1 MAVAAYMK
9 MRAHIPELDGLRG
22 IAVIAVVLK
31 HLNFRFDGPFA
42 QGGASGLL
50 AAVLEAGWI
59 GVDLFFVLSGFLIT
73 GILLDAKGR
82 PGFFRNFYARRTVR
96 IMPLYFGY
104 LSAVVFLL
112 PNLELPMQNVR
123 PTESS
128 NALSLFA
135 YYYNFWVAHTERPV
149 AGLHHFWSL
158 AVEEHF
164 YVVWP
169 LIVWSVSRRTL
180 VPFCAIGAA
189 VSFGIR
195 IGVVLSGAWIE
206 VAYLIT
212 PCRLDGLL
220 AGAIVAVSW
229 RDTAT
234 WVRLRVLAPYMFVGS
249 GALALGIALGQ
260 RHFAAFVDFRH
271 IQPPVSTDSSLVVT
285 LGIAALAPFFAS
297 ALIMVLDAP
306 SHAWYRRAV
315 NSWIL
320 RSFGKYSY
328 GIYVLHV
335 IVLVCLVLALERF
348 MPVGFQELPGAT
360 QKLITGACM
369 LVLSFVVAFISY
381 HLFER
386 HFLRLKQFFEY
397 RSPVAKPVAMS
408 QPAPRP
414 PNADAASS
422 RALSASGHPVRRG

>member
-1 MAVAAYMK
+1 MN
-9 MRAHIPELDGLRG
+9 MRNHIPELDGLRG

-42 QGGASGLL
+42 LGGASGLV

-73 GILLDAKGR
+73 GILLDAKGG

-104 LSAVVFLL
+104 LIAVVFLL
-112 PNLELPMQNVR
+112 PILELPFGNVPR
-123 PTESS
+123 TERSG
-128 NALSLFA
+128 ALSLFA
-135 YYYNFWVAHTERPV
+135 YYYNLWVAHTQRPV

-164 YVVWP
+164 YLVWP

-180 VPFCAIGAA
+180 VRICAIGAA
-189 VSFGIR
+189 VSFGIP
-195 IGVVLSGAWIE
+195 IGVVLSGAWIQ

-220 AGAIVAVSW
+220 AGAIAAVAW

-234 WVRLRVLAPYMFVGS
+234 SVRLRGLAPYIFVGS
-249 GALALGIALGQ
+249 GALTLGVALGQ
-260 RHFAAFVDFRH
+260 RHFAAFVDFRD
-271 IQPPVSTDSSLVVT
+271 IPPHVSTDSSLVVT
-285 LGIAALAPFFAS
+285 LGIAALGPFFAS

-315 NSWIL
+315 DCRIL

-328 GIYVLHV
+328 GIYVLPV
-335 IVLVCLVLALERF
+335 IVLVCVVVALERY

-360 QKLITGACM
+360 QKLIAGACI
-369 LVLSFVVAFISY
+369 LVSSFGVGFISY

-397 RSPVAKPVAMS
+397 QSPVARTAKTAKPPLEGAV
-408 QPAPRP
+408 
-414 PNADAASS
+414 AASMA
-422 RALSASGHPVRRG
+422 ALPLD